1 MTATEFIMD
10 AAVKK
15 VNDVEMKEDNNNE
28 ISSSSES
35 DASIDESIDEISDAN
50 NLNSTTEKKR
60 NNKLVI
66 IFRY

>member
-10 AAVKK
+10 AAAKK
-15 VNDVEMKEDNNNE
+15 VNDIEMKEDNNNE

>member
-1 MTATEFIMD
+1 MELIMD

-15 VNDVEMKEDNNNE
+15 VNDIEMKEDNNNE

>member
-1 MTATEFIMD
+1 MTAMELIMD

-15 VNDVEMKEDNNNE
+15 VNDIEMKEDNNNE